1 MNIAS
6 LHSADNL
13 ANPSSEFEM
22 TRALLDLACPTK
34 EDAPFFNHCMRL
46 AKEMGMS
53 WEEGLRYT
61 IEQRRA
67 GRRADGWMRPEI
79 VEG

>member
-1 MNIAS
+1 MSIMPATQTNT
-6 LHSADNL
+6 
-13 ANPSSEFEM
+13 NPNDFEA
-22 TRALLDLACPTK
+22 TRHLMDLACPTK

-61 IEQRRA
+61 IEQRRGRA
-67 GRRADGWMRPEI
+67 GNR
-79 VEG
+79 